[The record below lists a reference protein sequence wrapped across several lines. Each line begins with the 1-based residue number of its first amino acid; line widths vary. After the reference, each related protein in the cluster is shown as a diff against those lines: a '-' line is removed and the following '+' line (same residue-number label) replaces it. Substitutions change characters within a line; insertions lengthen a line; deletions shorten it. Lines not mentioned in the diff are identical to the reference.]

1 MTTEKD
7 GYQKDQS
14 GAQHHRSVVSIRS
27 RSAWYKA
34 SVVVVRPSGGED
46 KDGWESAQ
54 ITVSHEA
61 TGEFDP
67 FATGIA
73 QSKWNK
79 WAATVAAVAAF
90 VQGIVL
96 LFPD

>member
-1 MTTEKD
+1 MDIK
-7 GYQKDQS
+7 KIK
-14 GAQHHRSVVSIRS
+14 AVLNIIAAL
-27 RSAWYKA
+27 SAFAAAALWYKA

-54 ITVSHEA
+54 ITVSHES

-79 WAATVAAVAAF
+79 WAATAAAVAAF

>member
-1 MTTEKD
+1 MDNNNIK
-7 GYQKDQS
+7 GFLNII
-14 GAQHHRSVVSIRS
+14 AAL
-27 RSAWYKA
+27 SAFVAAALWYKA
-34 SVVVVRPSGGED
+34 SVVVVRPSSGED

-54 ITVSHEA
+54 ITVSHDS

-79 WAATVAAVAAF
+79 WAATAAAVAAF

-96 LFPD
+96 LIPA

>member
-1 MTTEKD
+1 MGNKEVK
-7 GYQKDQS
+7 
-14 GAQHHRSVVSIRS
+14 AWLNIIAAL
-27 RSAWYKA
+27 SAFVAAALWFKA

-46 KDGWESAQ
+46 KDGWTSAQ
-54 ITVSHEA
+54 ITVSHES

-79 WAATVAAVAAF
+79 WAAAAAAF
-90 VQGIVL
+90 AALIQGIVL
-96 LFPD
+96 LIPD